1 MTEPLVFPI
10 GQHGGG
16 FRPRASGDWRF
27 TVRRG
32 AEVLTLTGDQ
42 HLAWLAAHGSTKRV
56 AETVWTRPA
65 VLALAGEFGLAD
77 PAATYTQLVDWGLV
91 AEAPPEGTDAVA
103 FAAGHQ
109 MVPLTYGL
117 GNSADQPD
125 WYGLGFPPKP
135 WVSVPFPVWW
145 LWQEGHLEASL
156 WDACQSIARRERRPG
171 TAVVARVEPHRLL
184 SYAL

>member
-1 MTEPLVFPI
+1 MDAGTLCLVNNRFQPDK
-10 GQHGGG
+10 
-16 FRPRASGDWRF
+16 PKLRA
-27 TVRRG
+27 
-32 AEVLTLTGDQ
+32 
-42 HLAWLAAHGSTKRV
+42 HAHHDIRV
-56 AETVWTRPA
+56 INGPA

-117 GNSADQPD
+117 GNTADQPD

-184 SYAL
+184 SYALSGMHMLLSIQAAYLDLPRAGNGGLHI